1 MTWNPAQYLK
11 FAGPRLRPAVDLLS
25 RVPIDAPHS
34 VFDLGCGAGETT
46 ALLAAR
52 FSTAKINGVDSS
64 PEMLA
69 AARDSFPELRF
80 IQGDITAFKT
90 APPAHLIFSNAAL
103 HWLADHRRLL
113 PRLLESIKHGGV
125 LAVQMPRVEA
135 SPRMMVLKQLAR
147 EPHWAARILPLIQP
161 GPETP
166 EFYYDLLAAST
177 DSLDIW
183 ESEYLHVLSGKDPVV
198 EWSKGSG
205 AAPLLA
211 ALEPGERRDFLKR
224 YADAMGDAY
233 PMRKDGTTLL
243 PFRRL
248 FIVAIRK

>member
-1 MTWNPAQYLK
+1 MSWNPAQYLK

-25 RVPIDAPHS
+25 RVSIDAPHT

-52 FSTAKINGVDSS
+52 FGAAKISGVDSS

-69 AARDSFPELRF
+69 AARVSFPELTF
-80 IQGDITAFKT
+80 VKGDITDFKST
-90 APPAHLIFSNAAL
+90 PPAHLIYSNAAL
-103 HWLADHRRLL
+103 HWLTDHGGLL
-113 PRLLESIKHGGV
+113 PRLLESLKHGGV
-125 LAVQMPRVEA
+125 LAIQMPRVEA
-135 SPRMMVLKQLAR
+135 SPRIMVLNELAADPR
-147 EPHWAARILPLIQP
+147 WASRVLSLIQP

-166 EFYYDLLAAST
+166 AFYYDLLAGDT
-177 DSLDIW
+177 ENLDIW

-205 AAPLLA
+205 AAAVLA
-211 ALEPGERRDFLKR
+211 ALEPGERRDFLKQ
-224 YADAMGDAY
+224 YSAAMNDAY

-248 FIVAIRK
+248 FIVATRK

>member
-25 RVPIDAPHS
+25 RISVEAPHT

-52 FSTAKINGVDSS
+52 FSSAKISGVDSS
-64 PEMLA
+64 PEMLT
-69 AARDSFPELRF
+69 AARDAFPELRF
-80 IQGDITAFKT
+80 IEGDIADFKT
-90 APPAHLIFSNAAL
+90 VPPAHLIFSNAAL
-103 HWLADHRRLL
+103 HWLVDHGRLL
-113 PRLLESIKHGGV
+113 PRLLESVKHGGV

-135 SPRMMVLKQLAR
+135 SPRMVVLKELAADPR
-147 EPHWAARILPLIQP
+147 WAARILPLVQP

-166 EFYYDLLAAST
+166 EFYYDLLSAST
-177 DSLDIW
+177 ESLDIW

-211 ALEPGERRDFLKR
+211 ALAVGERRDFLKQ
-224 YADAMGDAY
+224 YTAAMGAAY
-233 PMRKDGTTLL
+233 PMREDGKTLL